1 MVCLYYLHRSH
12 AALSVRRVIAKMIVR
27 VFSLVFLF
35 LLKLRFPTN
44 KSVAEIIRKRY
55 GSDAVKWLRKFEK
68 LDFKIRKNEADLQ
81 FLQSCHQEGLTPK
94 FLNFKLASSS
104 LKHSRTYKQCQ
115 LMLLK
120 EEIKTKSTI
129 ISKQKKD
136 LEIVRNSIKKT
147 VSLFDFAHLFCLF
160 LVGNDSKLVKSSKFI
175 IRNYM
180 LLEKIVQ

>member
-1 MVCLYYLHRSH
+1 MVYLYYLHRSY

-27 VFSLVFLF
+27 VLALVFLF
-35 LLKLRFPTN
+35 LLKLRFPAN

-55 GSDAVKWLRKFEK
+55 GTDAVKWLRKFEK

-115 LMLLK
+115 LM
-120 EEIKTKSTI
+120 
-129 ISKQKKD
+129 
-136 LEIVRNSIKKT
+136 
-147 VSLFDFAHLFCLF
+147 
-160 LVGNDSKLVKSSKFI
+160 
-175 IRNYM
+175 
-180 LLEKIVQ
+180 

>member
-1 MVCLYYLHRSH
+1 MKNKHWICQENFVFNRRRNNSSWFCRYLPLIYLYLTFRHRGLFILFAPQKRSFE
-12 AALSVRRVIAKMIVR
+12 RRTCHRKKMIVR
-27 VFSLVFLF
+27 VLALVFLF
-35 LLKLRFPTN
+35 LLKLIFPAN

-55 GSDAVKWLRKFEK
+55 GTDAVKWLRKFEK

-120 EEIKTKSTI
+120 EEIKTK
-129 ISKQKKD
+129 K
-136 LEIVRNSIKKT
+136 
-147 VSLFDFAHLFCLF
+147 
-160 LVGNDSKLVKSSKFI
+160 
-175 IRNYM
+175 
-180 LLEKIVQ
+180 